1 MGEAKLFHYLAS
13 NCKNS
18 KPVLLHPYILYYSF
32 LSSRE
37 TCMLTLFFLLD
48 YLGRPVIVQ
57 ENVNPCVPSPCGPSS
72 QCRVVGSHAACS
84 CLPNYVG
91 RAPNCRPEC
100 TINEECPSNLA
111 CQAERCRDPCAGSC
125 GAQTTCIV
133 VKHSPVC
140 NCQTGFTGD
149 PFSGC
154 SKIASKIVFLT
165 APYSLFLFGSS
176 KKGSFKLCVYI
187 SPHSSSCVF

>member
-1 MGEAKLFHYLAS
+1 
-13 NCKNS
+13 
-18 KPVLLHPYILYYSF
+18 
-32 LSSRE
+32 
-37 TCMLTLFFLLD
+37 MLTLFLLD

-57 ENVNPCVPSPCGPSS
+57 ENVNPCVPSPCGPNS

-91 RAPNCRPEC
+91 RAPSCRPEC

-125 GAQTTCIV
+125 GAQATCIV

-154 SKIASKIVFLT
+154 SKIASKII
-165 APYSLFLFGSS
+165 SLPPII
-176 KKGSFKLCVYI
+176 KLKIWLNIKAHFMQTILYI
-187 SPHSSSCVF
+187 SPILLLVFSVFLYFNVNFLLFSSYCAHRRSPQPLQSLALRL